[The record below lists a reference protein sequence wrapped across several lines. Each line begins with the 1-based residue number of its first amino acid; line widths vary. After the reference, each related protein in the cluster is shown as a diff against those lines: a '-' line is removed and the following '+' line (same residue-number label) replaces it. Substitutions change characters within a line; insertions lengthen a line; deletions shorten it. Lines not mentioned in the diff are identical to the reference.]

1 MLTSPAAVPGYVQG
15 ETGWMVEEDAQMSEE
30 HGPSVRRLNYVA
42 LTGGSKTRLSQQ
54 ADGSWTAV
62 PASGPESEED
72 ISRGGTPEEAAGA
85 RLKRLE
91 ELGEF
96 IPEPPDEYLHRP
108 GSTTEGAKG
117 EDATKTDMSAE
128 GPDGQVYGG

>member
-1 MLTSPAAVPGYVQG
+1 MLTSPVAVPG
-15 ETGWMVEEDAQMSEE
+15 ETGRMVEEDAQMSEE
-30 HGPSVRRLNYVA
+30 RGPSIRRLNYLA
-42 LTGGSKTRLSQQ
+42 LTGGSQTRLSEQ
-54 ADGSWTAV
+54 ADGSWTAA
-62 PASGPESEED
+62 PTSGPESEAD

-96 IPEPPDEYLHRP
+96 IPEPPDDSINRP
-108 GSTTEGAKG
+108 GTTTQGAKG